1 MQYEVKLHRSV
12 AKALSTMEPKP
23 RERIKHGLR
32 ALEANPYESRSSA
45 DIVRL
50 RGTRGRHDLF
60 RLRIGDYRAI
70 YAVEGKVVY
79 VTDLFHRGRGYE

>member
-1 MQYEVKLHRSV
+1 MQYDVKLHRAV
-12 AKALSTMEPKP
+12 AKALSRMEPKL

-32 ALEANPYESRSSA
+32 ALEANPYEPRPSV
-45 DIVRL
+45 DILRL

-70 YAVEGKVVY
+70 YAIEGKVVY